1 MHKLSSAFAGCGMTG
16 CVSLHRVALSF
27 HDDSGTP
34 APDKLNSHEFARNSQ
49 EVALEEIGLQKSHAR
64 K

>member
-1 MHKLSSAFAGCGMTG
+1 MAG

-27 HDDSGTP
+27 HNDSGTP
-34 APDKLNSHEFARNSQ
+34 APDKLNSHEFARNNQ